1 MLLEVGGAVA
11 VVLVA
16 VDRSGWPLAVAAGVL
31 ALLVAGLRWHGRWI
45 TQWMSVVGRY
55 LVRPHRRQVDP
66 VVPQDDGADLARS
79 GSTVLTGPG
88 DARVALL
95 RLLVDDLVVAGS
107 TDHEQKPI
115 GLAWHGGTWTAAVLV
130 DPLPAMVSPVGAH
143 TDVPLSALA
152 GCLQDRGVVLDG
164 IQVVWHCYPGS
175 STLPPDSPALAAY
188 HEVLGPLPAVA
199 RRSTWVAVR
208 LDPRRC
214 PAAVRERGGGVP
226 GAHRALLGA
235 VSRVRGALDTAGLNS
250 RVLDTDE
257 LLRAALSCAE
267 LTGAAGRD
275 QPVGL
280 REHWRGVT
288 TAGTGHS
295 SYAISG
301 WQGSPG
307 GLDALTSVRALSTTV
322 ALVLSPGTEDGSV
335 GLRGLVRLSARS
347 PGELG
352 SAEAVLRERAS
363 SSGVT
368 LTPLHGQQA
377 AALACTLPVGGTA

>member
-1 MLLEVGGAVA
+1 MLLEIGGAAA
-11 VVLVA
+11 VVLIA
-16 VDRSGWPLAVAAGVL
+16 VDRALWSVSVAVGVL

-45 TQWMSVVGRY
+45 TEWTSIVGRY

-79 GSTVLTGPG
+79 GSALLTGPE

-95 RLLVDDLVVAGS
+95 RLLVGDLVVASS

-115 GLAWHGGTWTAAVLV
+115 GLAWHGGTW
-130 DPLPAMVSPVGAH
+130 
-143 TDVPLSALA
+143 
-152 GCLQDRGVVLDG
+152 QDRGVVLDG
-164 IQVVWHCYPGS
+164 IQVISHCYPGS

-199 RRSTWVAVR
+199 RRSTWVTVR

-235 VSRVRGALDTAGLNS
+235 VSRVRGALDAAGLNS

-275 QPVGL
+275 QQVGL
-280 REHWRGVT
+280 RESWRGAT
-288 TAGTGHS
+288 TAGVGHS
-295 SYAISG
+295 SHAISG

-322 ALVLSPGTEDGSV
+322 ALALSPGTEDGSV

-347 PGELG
+347 PGELS
-352 SAEAVLRERAS
+352 SAEAVLRERATG
-363 SSGVT
+363 SGVV
-368 LTPLHGQQA
+368 LTPLNGQQA
-377 AALACTLPVGGTA
+377 AAVTATLPVGGTV